1 MELYKEILCHILADT
16 RIEISFPNMES
27 PSDLFR
33 DVCYRTLKKIKS
45 VLEDETL
52 NDPECFEKI
61 EQIMEIF
68 EDIGCR
74 ISGRHDFG

>member
-1 MELYKEILCHILADT
+1 MELYREILCHILSKT
-16 RIEISFPNMES
+16 NIEISFPNMES

-45 VLEDETL
+45 VLEDDTL

-68 EDIGCR
+68 EAIGSR
-74 ISGRHDFG
+74 ILTRHDF

>member
-1 MELYKEILCHILADT
+1 MELYREILCHILSKT
-16 RIEISFPNMES
+16 NIEISFPNMES

-45 VLEDETL
+45 VLEDSTL
-52 NDPECFEKI
+52 DDTECFEKI

-68 EDIGCR
+68 EDIGSR
-74 ISGRHDFG
+74 ISQRHDF